1 MGRETKKQ
9 LKALGRSIQFLCDG
23 HADLRN
29 HIWELEHPKDGNA
42 RKPEAAPIYTPVE
55 VLKCHLRALKSGE
68 IFEQSWSEE
77 HVAPALEALLAEH
90 KAFGRY
96 LDKYDVGSK
105 TCGLTDEFRVA
116 IVAHDAVEVPDD
128 ARS

>member
-1 MGRETKKQ
+1 MGRHTKQ
-9 LKALGRSIQFLCDG
+9 LLQNLADDIHSVGEAL
-23 HADLRN
+23 ADLRLRL
-29 HIWELEHPKDGNA
+29 WELEHPKDGNA

-77 HVAPALEALLAEH
+77 H
-90 KAFGRY
+90 
-96 LDKYDVGSK
+96 DDVGSK